1 MRKRTQARE
10 LALQVLYQLDL
21 RGEEVVEELR
31 ESIKNAPGDPE
42 VAKFANDLVFG
53 WWDQRQLIDGKIEG
67 VARNWQIS
75 RMAAIDRNILRL

>member
-31 ESIKNAPGDPE
+31 ESIKNTPGDPE
-42 VAKFANDLVFG
+42 VAKFASDLVFG
-53 WWDQRQLIDGKIEG
+53 
-67 VARNWQIS
+67 S
-75 RMAAIDRNILRL
+75 